1 MPSVFFKGHKDT
13 MCAGLPHFSTG
24 YVRCWGRDTFIALR
38 GLLIAPGFDAEARDI
53 ILFFAKVYRHGLLPN
68 LHDGGGNTRFNS
80 RDAPWF
86 FLQAIKDY
94 CKMSEEGNKFLKESF
109 ELHFRDDDQA
119 AHLRASKGRT
129 LTILELILEI
139 V

>member
-1 MPSVFFKGHKDT
+1 MAIGSVQYTGRVPSVFFKGHKDT

-38 GLLIAPGFDAEARDI
+38 GLMIATGFDAEAKDI

-68 LHDGGGNTRFNS
+68 LHDGGNNTRFNS

-94 CKMSEEGNKFLKESF
+94 CIMSDEGNNFLSETF
-109 ELHFRDDDQA
+109 ELHFRDDDQNV
-119 AHLRASKGRT
+119 HLRNK
-129 LTILELILEI
+129 
-139 V
+139 